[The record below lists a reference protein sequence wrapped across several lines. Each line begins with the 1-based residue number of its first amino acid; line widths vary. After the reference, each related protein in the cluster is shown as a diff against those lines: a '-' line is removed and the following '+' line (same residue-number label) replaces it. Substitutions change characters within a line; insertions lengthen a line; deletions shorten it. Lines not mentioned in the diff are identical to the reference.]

1 MLALVESQIF
11 SSDAH
16 HPHRMAAPQVSN
28 SRIDDT
34 LKKTI
39 TELQH
44 ATSTKPISLPL
55 VSLVPS
61 MPSIRA
67 RAQGQAHL
75 ERKLR
80 RKISLDTAPGDLLLE
95 IAGFLDSKVDLF
107 NFCLTNNYIFG
118 NIASIL
124 YANVV
129 LTTSEQ
135 CTTTLQMLSRRP
147 DISRH
152 VRELVIRPGSKKSL
166 NHQLLDSIVASS
178 AIRECAISF
187 KLDALSRFS
196 WDCDEL
202 PYFDDMWFALR
213 VCCPRLKF
221 IGTSLGAAP
230 PALNSHLFDFNDLR
244 GFTLMLKPGF
254 YENHP
259 EMFFEEYR
267 PVSRR
272 LWEMLMERCPNL
284 EELGI
289 DGMSSFPTEVHHI
302 LDGRWPKLRKFT
314 LGDVVVDRAQNP
326 FGPPSQTSFIEFLEA
341 HPLIEDL
348 SLSRANGHHAQLSTV
363 DPSTLKLRAFS
374 GTLEQLQAL
383 SHTHQYIE
391 SVTFRESMQTR
402 EVTSLVVAG
411 LLQRLTALTKL
422 KISFTLHSMYD
433 SCNLLKSLISSCPN
447 LRHLELIC
455 GHRPSFQI
463 DPFSKTIRG
472 FSKLRVLHL
481 SIVRYPGDE
490 DLASGA
496 AKIAMT
502 NPRLEKFTLTFLPM
516 KCPISFPFYI
526 SFLPFS
532 LRTKAS
538 GSFTLTCDD
547 HGLPVSLRAFER
559 RRFVWPMGLGCSYR
573 TKRYISDL
581 RPAGSPGRSRKGLK
595 GLASLLSENSA
606 AGEELR
612 MIVFCGFLLCLAL
625 WGFLVNSR
633 GIGRA

>member
-1 MLALVESQIF
+1 MS
-11 SSDAH
+11 
-16 HPHRMAAPQVSN
+16 
-28 SRIDDT
+28 
-34 LKKTI
+34 
-39 TELQH
+39 
-44 ATSTKPISLPL
+44 
-55 VSLVPS
+55 
-61 MPSIRA
+61 SIRV
-67 RAQGQAHL
+67 RASGQRPIK
-75 ERKLR
+75 RKTN
-80 RKISLDTAPGDLLLE
+80 RKVSLDTAPGDLLLE
-95 IAGFLDSKVDLF
+95 IAGYLESKMDIF
-107 NFCLTNNYIFG
+107 NFCLTNNHIFT
-118 NIASIL
+118 NVSSIL
-124 YANVV
+124 YAAVI

-135 CTTTLQMLSRRP
+135 CTRTLHMLSRRP
-147 DISRH
+147 DIARH
-152 VRELVIRPGSKKSL
+152 VRELVIRPISKKSL
-166 NHQLLDSIVASS
+166 NHQLLDSVVASS
-178 AIRECAISF
+178 AVRECAISF

-221 IGTSLGAAP
+221 ISTSLGAAL
-230 PALNSHLFDFNDLR
+230 PAPNSHLFDFNDLR
-244 GFTLMLKPGF
+244 GFTLILRQGF
-254 YENHP
+254 YDNHP
-259 EMFFEEYR
+259 EIFFEEDR

-272 LWEMLMERCPNL
+272 FWEMLMDRCPNL

-289 DGMSSFPTEVHHI
+289 DGISAFPTEVHHI

-314 LGDVVVDRAQNP
+314 LGDVVVDSTHIP
-326 FGPPSQTSFIEFLEA
+326 FGQPSQTSFIEFLEA

-348 SLSRANGHHAQLSTV
+348 SLSRTNGHHAQLSAV
-363 DPSTLKLRAFS
+363 DPSTLKLRAFT

-433 SCNLLKSLISSCPN
+433 SGNLLKSLISSCPN

-463 DPFSKTIRG
+463 DSFSKTIRG

-496 AKIAMT
+496 ARIAMT

-516 KCPISFPFYI
+516 KCPISFPFYL
-526 SFLPFS
+526 SFIPMS

-559 RRFVWPMGLGCSYR
+559 RRFVWPMGLGCSYQ
-573 TKRYISDL
+573 TKRYVSDL
-581 RPAGSPGRSRKGLK
+581 RPAGSPGRSKRGVKGLV
-595 GLASLLSENSA
+595 SLLSENSA

-612 MIVFCGFLLCLAL
+612 MILFCGFLLCLAF
-625 WGFLVNSR
+625 WGFWVNNKSAST
-633 GIGRA
+633 GR